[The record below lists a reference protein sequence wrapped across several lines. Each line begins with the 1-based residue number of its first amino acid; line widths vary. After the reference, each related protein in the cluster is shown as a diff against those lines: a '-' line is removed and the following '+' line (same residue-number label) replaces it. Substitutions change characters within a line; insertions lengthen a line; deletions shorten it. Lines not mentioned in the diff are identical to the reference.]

1 MSTPLRIDFVSD
13 VACPWCA
20 VGLAGLE
27 RALDELQGT
36 VTTEIHFQP
45 FELNPAMPPEG
56 EDVTEHIGR
65 KYGSTPEQQA
75 ANREAIRERGAS
87 VGFTFNPAGRGRI
100 WNTFD
105 AHRLIFWAGLQGPEP
120 QRRVKR
126 ALLEAYHGLSLN
138 PNEPQVLV
146 DCAVK
151 AGLDAEQARA
161 VVDSEQYAEEV
172 REQEQFYQEHGITSV
187 PSVIVNNQYLIQGG
201 QPAEAFVQ
209 ALRQIASQAES
220 PEAAA

>member
-1 MSTPLRIDFVSD
+1 MPTPLRIDFVSD

-27 RALDELQGT
+27 RALETLQGT
-36 VTTEIHFQP
+36 VAAELHFQP

-75 ANREAIRERGAS
+75 VNRETIRERGAA
-87 VGFTFNPAGRGRI
+87 VGFTFHPAGRGRI

-105 AHRLIFWAGLQGPEP
+105 AHRLIFWAGLQGP
-120 QRRVKR
+120 QAQQDVKR
-126 ALLEAYHGLSLN
+126 ALLEAYHGLGLN

-146 DCAVK
+146 DCALK
-151 AGLDAEQARA
+151 AGLDADQARE
-161 VVDSEQYAEEV
+161 VVDSGRYADEV
-172 REQEQFYQEHGITSV
+172 REQEQFFQEHGITSV
-187 PSVIVNNQYLIQGG
+187 PSVIVNNRYLIQGG

-209 ALRQIASQAES
+209 ALRQIAEE
-220 PEAAA
+220 PAAVAIGE

>member
-27 RALDELQGT
+27 RALEALRGT
-36 VTTEIHFQP
+36 VAAEIHFQP

-56 EDVTEHIGR
+56 EDVTEHIAH
-65 KYGSTPEQQA
+65 KYGATPEQQA
-75 ANREAIRERGAS
+75 ATRETIRERGAS

-105 AHRLIFWAGLQGPEP
+105 AHRLIFWAGLQSPEA
-120 QRRVKR
+120 QHRIKR
-126 ALLEAYHGLSLN
+126 ALLEAYHGRSLN
-138 PNEPQVLV
+138 PNETRVLV
-146 DCAVK
+146 DCAVQ
-151 AGLDAEQARA
+151 AGLDADQARA
-161 VVDSEQYAEEV
+161 VVDSAQYAEAV
-172 REQEQFYQEHGITSV
+172 REQEQFFQEHGITSV
-187 PSVIVNNQYLIQGG
+187 PSVIVNNHYLIQGG
-201 QPAEAFVQ
+201 QPAESFVK